1 MLLGIIKDITK
12 NIEYYINSE
21 KKDNVY
27 EISFTMVTNDNIKA
41 LSKEEIRS
49 LLKTILSSNLTYKE
63 KWNDYDVY
71 LDEANNKRYFKN
83 GRENFFMFLENNGVS
98 AINYFNKI
106 SKTSKSK
113 SYNIIAANIAF
124 SLILSSMALIPFA
137 GDIQIRERLDITV
150 SSFINLSTDYLVN
163 SIQSSKYLT
172 DEEKEFLCNEDYFNF
187 VLENS
192 DSIRNYDLIKSFD
205 DIKIKTFDEN
215 VMENADGYY
224 DPLHPN
230 TIYILEEKMEN
241 KENYSGIIIHE
252 FIHLTQYGSRQY
264 PYFIEAADEILK
276 NEFYNEPIIAY
287 SEGVKRTKV
296 LMEIIG
302 PEPIINCTFK
312 RDSQSIKTAISKYL
326 TPEEVDDLLYL
337 FTTPANYMNDDKYDL
352 EGLSKKIDDYLA
364 KIYYNKTGKDIKTC
378 GIINAIYN
386 NDAPGRIYFNHNHEK
401 YNTDYYIGSALE
413 LIGETDINS
422 INPDDIESYNYTI
435 RSQEEVDGDNL
446 VHIERKTT
454 TDPSIIESTVTDSTQ
469 VRIDF
474 KDGTIGYVNYEKN
487 TNSWGSVKQ
496 YKSLPPSEP
505 SIPKKFPDQVK
516 ESINIKTIP
525 EKVECEAKTI

>member
-150 SSFINLSTDYLVN
+150 SSFINLSADDLVN

-192 DSIRNYDLIKSFD
+192 DPIRNYSLRKAFNDMRIER
-205 DIKIKTFDEN
+205 FDESVVAN
-215 VMENADGYY
+215 CDGYY
-224 DPLHPN
+224 DHLHPN
-230 TIYILEEKMEN
+230 TIYILDK
-241 KENYSGIIIHE
+241 NYDDDVYRGMVIHE
-252 FIHLTQYGSRQY
+252 FIHATQDCDLSYIQ
-264 PYFIEAADEILK
+264 EATTEICK
-276 NEFYNEPIIAY
+276 NEFWFDPMISYNTLT
-287 SEGVKRTKV
+287 KRAKV
-296 LMEIIG
+296 LAEIIG
-302 PEPIINCTFK
+302 PEPLRKCLFSGKNDK
-312 RDSQSIKTAISKYL
+312 SIRNAVKEYL
-326 TPEEVDDLLYL
+326 SPEEVNDFLSLLD
-337 FTTPANYMNDDKYDL
+337 TPATKINDPNYDL
-352 EGLSKKIDDYLA
+352 EDLNKKIDDYLA
-364 KIYYNKTGKDIKTC
+364 KIYYNKTGKDIKNS

-401 YNTDYYIGSALE
+401 YNTDYYTGTTLE

-422 INPDDIESYNYTI
+422 INPDDIESYNYSI
-435 RSQEEVDGDNL
+435 RRQEEVDGDNL

-516 ESINIKTIP
+516 ESINVKTIP